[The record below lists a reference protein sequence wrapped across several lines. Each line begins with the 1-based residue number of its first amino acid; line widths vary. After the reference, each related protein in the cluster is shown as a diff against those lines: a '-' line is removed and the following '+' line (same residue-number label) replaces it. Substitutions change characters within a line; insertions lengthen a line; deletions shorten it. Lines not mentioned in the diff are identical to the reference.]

1 MELTTG
7 SEATHFSLASAWFK
21 AAFYLW
27 AGRSSFFINTCIL
40 ALNQGSGT
48 LELTVLGREQPAT
61 AENNVPCKGN
71 LIKGPGL
78 TRVCDQ
84 NFQDLRSMLTPSG
97 RGEQI

>member
-1 MELTTG
+1 M
-7 SEATHFSLASAWFK
+7 
-21 AAFYLW
+21 
-27 AGRSSFFINTCIL
+27 
-40 ALNQGSGT
+40 ALNLGLDQAPGT
-48 LELTVLGREQPAT
+48 LELTALGREQPIL
-61 AENNVPCKGN
+61 AENTEPCKGI